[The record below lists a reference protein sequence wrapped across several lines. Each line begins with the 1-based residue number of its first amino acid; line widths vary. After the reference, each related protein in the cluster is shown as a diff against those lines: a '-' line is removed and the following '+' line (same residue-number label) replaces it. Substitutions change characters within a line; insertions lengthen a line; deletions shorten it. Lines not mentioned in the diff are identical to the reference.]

1 MQYNPHNYQTRAT
14 NFVESHKEAALFLDM
29 GLGKTVSTLTAL
41 KNLIDWCEVRRVLV
55 VAPKSVAQ
63 NTWSGECAKWDHLS
77 DLRVSIIMGTEKKRM
92 QALKV
97 DADIYVI
104 NRDNLKWLVDML
116 FSYNIPWPFDTVV
129 LDESTSFKNHK
140 SGRFKALKSVRGK
153 IERIIELTG
162 TPAPN
167 GLEDLWA
174 QIYLLDGGERLGY
187 YISQYRDRY
196 FRPGRGNGTVVYEW
210 LPCAGAKEKIAEQ
223 IADISLSMKSED
235 YLEMP
240 KVSYIYQQCPLEPRE
255 MEAYRQFEEDFVMSS
270 DTESITAQT
279 AAALANKLIQFT
291 GGTVYDDDKKAHTV
305 SSTKIDTLKDMVEA
319 AESPV
324 LVYYGYTSERDR
336 IMEELKAY
344 KPVYFNGQPEVLTD
358 WNAGNIKVM
367 IAHPAS
373 VAYGLNMQDGGHII
387 IWYTTTWNLELY
399 EQANARLYRQGQ
411 THPVLIY
418 HLVAPD
424 TIDGRITRV
433 LEKKDKTQDSLLLII
448 KELFQGVTE
457 NKISA

>member
-1 MQYNPHNYQTRAT
+1 MQYNPHNYQKRAT
-14 NFVESHKEAALFLDM
+14 NFVESHKNAALFLDM
-29 GLGKTVSTLTAL
+29 GLGKTVSTLTAI
-41 KNLIDWCEVRRVLV
+41 KNLIEWCEVKRVLV

-63 NTWSGECAKWDHLS
+63 NTWSGECEKWDHLK
-77 DLRVSIIMGTEKKRM
+77 DLKVSIVMGTEKKRM
-92 QALKV
+92 QALKNV
-97 DADIYVI
+97 ADIYVI
-104 NRDNLKWLVDML
+104 NRDNLKWLVDTL
-116 FSYNIPWPFDTVV
+116 FSYGVQWPFDTVV

-140 SGRFKALKSVRGK
+140 SGRFKALKSVRGS
-153 IERIIELTG
+153 IDRVIELTG

-174 QIYLLDGGERLGY
+174 QIYLLDGGDRLGR

-196 FRPGRGNGTVVYEW
+196 FKPGRGNGTVVYEW
-210 LPCAGAKEKIAEQ
+210 LPCDGAKEEIAEK

-240 KVSYIYQQCPLEPRE
+240 KVSYIYQQCPLEPKE
-255 MEAYRQFEEDFVMSS
+255 MEAYRQFESDFVMSS
-270 DTESITAQT
+270 DAETITAQT

-291 GGTVYDDDKKAHTV
+291 GGTVYDEDKKAHTV
-305 SSTKIDTLKDMVEA
+305 SSTKMETLKDMVEA

-336 IMEELKAY
+336 IMTELKSY
-344 KPVYFNGQPEVLTD
+344 SPVYFNGQPDVLKD
-358 WNAGNIKVM
+358 WNAGKIKVLV
-367 IAHPAS
+367 AHPAS
-373 VAYGLNMQDGGHII
+373 VSYGLNMQDGGHII

-411 THPVLIY
+411 GHPVLIY

-424 TIDGRITRV
+424 TIDGRITGI
-433 LEKKDKTQDSLLLII
+433 LKKKDKTQDSLLQII
-448 KELFQGVTE
+448 KDLFQGMNE
-457 NKISA
+457 NKLSA